1 MRQMIY
7 PRLVIVSVPMLI
19 ILQFWPLAP
28 GGGIAHEVW
37 RSNGNAIRA
46 VLELPRGLC
55 EFLTYIYCMGGAL
68 SIWWLILGTVF
79 LLAPRLPATI
89 FPPLISRPGRSLGA
103 WLFAPAVVLF
113 ALWVS
118 ATARTVPVGDW
129 AREKPWGWESR
140 PQRKPVPSTV
150 P

>member
-1 MRQMIY
+1 MSALTS
-7 PRLVIVSVPMLI
+7 PPS
-19 ILQFWPLAP
+19 FHP
-28 GGGIAHEVW
+28 GPAGFGWTSSSWSCPDSAGGIAHDLW
-37 RSNGNAIRA
+37 RHNGASIRA

-79 LLAPRLPATI
+79 LLAPRLPAAI

-113 ALWVS
+113 AMRVS
-118 ATARTVPVGDW
+118 ATARTVPVAAW
-129 AREKPWGWESR
+129 VAE
-140 PQRKPVPSTV
+140 
-150 P
+150 